1 MNQAAALSAVY
12 RALAYYRRRQANNHN
27 DHSAREI
34 AQMSM
39 LAEYLHETHNA
50 SRYAGRTGD
59 SNPRSVHEW
68 DTQKVSLCVQSDA
81 AA

>member
-1 MNQAAALSAVY
+1 MNQAAAISAVY
-12 RALAYYRRRQANNHN
+12 RALAHYRRRQANSPT

-50 SRYAGRTGD
+50 SRSAPAHRNQK
-59 SNPRSVHEW
+59 SLPAW
-68 DTQKVSLCVQSDA
+68 DI
-81 AA
+81 

>member
-1 MNQAAALSAVY
+1 MNQAAAISAVY
-12 RALAYYRRRQANNHN
+12 RALAHYRRRQANSPT

-39 LAEYLHETHNA
+39 LAEYLHETPNA
-50 SRYAGRTGD
+50 SRLDCHTDHAK
-59 SNPRSVHEW
+59 P
-68 DTQKVSLCVQSDA
+68 KCVNAWNTPEGYRRLQSDA

>member
-1 MNQAAALSAVY
+1 MNNAAAIAAVN
-12 RALAYYRRRQANNHN
+12 RALANYRRRQANAPT

-39 LAEYLHETHNA
+39 LAEYLHDTHTPATEPIA
-50 SRYAGRTGD
+50 SPQPVAFHPANIR
-59 SNPRSVHEW
+59 
-68 DTQKVSLCVQSDA
+68 A